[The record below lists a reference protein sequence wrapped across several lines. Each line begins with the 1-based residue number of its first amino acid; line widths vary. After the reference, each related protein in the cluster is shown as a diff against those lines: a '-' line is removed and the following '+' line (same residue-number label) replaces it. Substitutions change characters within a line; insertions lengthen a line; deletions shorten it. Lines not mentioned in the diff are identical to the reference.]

1 MNDLVRDLIP
11 HAPQMG
17 LYVVPDIPPDKRRNA
32 LQDYADEM
40 TPGEV
45 LALYDATL
53 MGNAKDGALF
63 ASDRLVFQNSDLESA
78 QTVRYRDLVGITV
91 KRRLLGGRK
100 IRLDV
105 NRGRA
110 TFQLTMDFS
119 GSTEA
124 AEYVARFLEEAMHQ
138 SAAADMASPSATAEQ
153 EDEGT
158 DVDAV
163 RAALDDLRDRGRLA
177 EADYRRLLAVL
188 DE

>member
-1 MNDLVRDLIP
+1 METLIRDLIP

-17 LYVVPDIPPDKRRNA
+17 LYVAPDVPSDKRRNA
-32 LQDYADEM
+32 IQDYAPDVNPED
-40 TPGEV
+40 V

-63 ASDRLVFQNSDLESA
+63 ASDRFVFQNSDLESA